1 MAMNPANSCVYKIK
15 KNSIKNVLPFF
26 FQSLQSSSIPHTAFV
41 HRGRQN
47 PENTSCHIAA
57 LKQHYATFLSLNNSF
72 KIILLVQCLVT
83 RPPLSLWQVPN
94 YTKWQFL
101 QNAALKLKAY
111 LEPWTPTI
119 IAAFCIHYFI
129 STLSLYIISTDRENP
144 TTGDSQ
150 VFVISLETGK

>member
-1 MAMNPANSCVYKIK
+1 MNLGVSQPEVRSCSVVWYATKTKFTLLPHLVLISHSPKQIHKLIAINPANSCVYKIK

-57 LKQHYATFLSLNNSF
+57 LKQHYATILSLNNSF
-72 KIILLVQCLVT
+72 KIIMLVQCLVT

-111 LEPWTPTI
+111 LEP
-119 IAAFCIHYFI
+119 
-129 STLSLYIISTDRENP
+129 
-144 TTGDSQ
+144 
-150 VFVISLETGK
+150 